1 MQEQNSEKTVALA
14 VKTGKMSAKVLKD
27 CMKAFLASQKNK
39 SPKVYKGKQSVKQLT
54 ASGAQLTNIEVTDQN
69 IKAFDKTARK
79 YGIDYALKKETFPQG
94 SIVGGKLDL
103 SATDSREMPAGAP
116 RSPKYF
122 VFFKA
127 KDMDVLT
134 MAFKEF
140 SANQMKKEEKPSIK
154 AQLKT
159 LGEQVKAKVQERTR
173 QKSKSKEAEL

>member
-14 VKTGKMSAKVLKD
+14 VKTGKMSEKVLKD

-39 SPKVYKGKQSVKQLT
+39 SPKVYKGKRSVKQLT
-54 ASGAQLTNIEVTDQN
+54 LSGAQLTNIEVTDQN

-79 YGIDYALKKETFPQG
+79 YGVDYALKKDITQEP
-94 SIVGGKLDL
+94 
-103 SATDSREMPAGAP
+103 
-116 RSPKYF
+116 PKYF

-140 SANQMKKEEKPSIK
+140 SANQIKKEEKPSIK

>member
-79 YGIDYALKKETFPQG
+79 YGIDYALKKDIAQEP
-94 SIVGGKLDL
+94 
-103 SATDSREMPAGAP
+103 
-116 RSPKYF
+116 PKYF

-154 AQLKT
+154 EQLKT

>member
-1 MQEQNSEKTVALA
+1 MQEQSSEKTVALA

-69 IKAFDKTARK
+69 IKAFYKTARK
-79 YGIDYALKKETFPQG
+79 YGIDYALKKDITQEP
-94 SIVGGKLDL
+94 
-103 SATDSREMPAGAP
+103 
-116 RSPKYF
+116 PKYF

>member
-27 CMKAFLASQKNK
+27 CMKAFLVSQKNK

-54 ASGAQLTNIEVTDQN
+54 ANGAQLTNIEVTDQN
-69 IKAFDKTARK
+69 IKSFDKTARK
-79 YGIDYALKKETFPQG
+79 YGVDYALKKDITGEP
-94 SIVGGKLDL
+94 
-103 SATDSREMPAGAP
+103 
-116 RSPKYF
+116 PKYF

-127 KDMDVLT
+127 KDMDVLI

-140 SANQMKKEEKPSIK
+140 SANQLKKEEKPSIK

-173 QKSKSKEAEL
+173 QKSKTKEAEL

>member
-39 SPKVYKGKQSVKQLT
+39 SPKVYKGKRSVKQLT
-54 ASGAQLTNIEVTDQN
+54 LSGAQLTNIEVTDQN

-79 YGIDYALKKETFPQG
+79 YGIDYALKKDITQEP
-94 SIVGGKLDL
+94 
-103 SATDSREMPAGAP
+103 
-116 RSPKYF
+116 PKYF

-140 SANQMKKEEKPSIK
+140 SANQLKKEEKPSIR

-159 LGEQVKAKVQERTR
+159 LSEQVKAKVQERTR

>member
-14 VKTGKMSAKVLKD
+14 VKTGKMSTKVLKD

-79 YGIDYALKKETFPQG
+79 YGIDYALKKDITQEP
-94 SIVGGKLDL
+94 
-103 SATDSREMPAGAP
+103 
-116 RSPKYF
+116 PKYF

>member
-39 SPKVYKGKQSVKQLT
+39 SPNVYKGKQSVKQLT
-54 ASGAQLTNIEVTDQN
+54 TSGAQLTNIEVTDQN

-79 YGIDYALKKETFPQG
+79 YGIDYALKKDVTQEP
-94 SIVGGKLDL
+94 
-103 SATDSREMPAGAP
+103 
-116 RSPKYF
+116 PKYF

>member
-54 ASGAQLTNIEVTDQN
+54 ASGVQLTNIEVTDQN

-79 YGIDYALKKETFPQG
+79 YGIDYALKKDINQEP
-94 SIVGGKLDL
+94 
-103 SATDSREMPAGAP
+103 
-116 RSPKYF
+116 PKYF

-140 SANQMKKEEKPSIK
+140 SANQLKKEEKPSIK

-159 LGEQVKAKVQERTR
+159 LSEQVKAKVQERTR

>member
-27 CMKAFLASQKNK
+27 CMKTFLASQKNK

-54 ASGAQLTNIEVTDQN
+54 SSGAQLTNIEVTDQN
-69 IKAFDKTARK
+69 IKSFDKTARK
-79 YGIDYALKKETFPQG
+79 YGIDYALKKDITQEP
-94 SIVGGKLDL
+94 
-103 SATDSREMPAGAP
+103 
-116 RSPKYF
+116 PKYF

-173 QKSKSKEAEL
+173 QKSKTKEAEL

>member
-79 YGIDYALKKETFPQG
+79 YGVDYALKKDITQEP
-94 SIVGGKLDL
+94 
-103 SATDSREMPAGAP
+103 
-116 RSPKYF
+116 PKYF

-140 SANQMKKEEKPSIK
+140 SANQLKKEEKPSIT

-159 LGEQVKAKVQERTR
+159 LSEQVKAKVQERTR

>member
-1 MQEQNSEKTVALA
+1 MQEQNSEKTVALS
-14 VKTGKMSAKVLKD
+14 VKTGKMTAKVLKGAV
-27 CMKAFLASQKNK
+27 KAFLNAQKNK
-39 SPKVYKGKQSVKQLT
+39 KPKIYKGKQSVKHLT
-54 ASGAQLTNIEVTDQN
+54 RSGESLTSIQVTDNN
-69 IKAFDKTARK
+69 IKSFDKTARK
-79 YGIDYALKKETFPQG
+79 YGIDYALKKDITQE
-94 SIVGGKLDL
+94 
-103 SATDSREMPAGAP
+103 PA
-116 RSPKYF
+116 KYF

-140 SANQMKKEEKPSIK
+140 SANQMKKEENPSIR

>member
-54 ASGAQLTNIEVTDQN
+54 SSGVQLTNIEVTDQN
-69 IKAFDKTARK
+69 IKAFDITARK
-79 YGIDYALKKETFPQG
+79 YSVDYALKKDITQEP
-94 SIVGGKLDL
+94 
-103 SATDSREMPAGAP
+103 
-116 RSPKYF
+116 PKYF

-140 SANQMKKEEKPSIK
+140 SANQLKKEEKPSIR